1 MEITKQQNK
10 TSADKTSI
18 GFDYQYLYFIYRALG
33 LKPGDQIGYEVKDDV
48 HLELNDGVEEFI
60 QLKHSLQE
68 GKDNTVINMTER
80 DSDLWKSLYNWSV
93 SINEREPDKRLDYL
107 QDKKFILVTN
117 KNNNNNNFFIKT
129 KQLQKKEIELNDYKN
144 YISSLEK
151 SVDGESKSSK
161 KLKKYIEYFRN
172 QDDGVLEQFVK
183 KLNVT
188 LAFDDL
194 INKIK
199 DQILSA
205 HIDNRKLDEI
215 FELCI
220 GNLSIWKYEKIKNHG
235 KVMISFEDINKKIKH
250 CFIYGRNAK
259 LPRVIKNQI
268 ELPEKLEKQN
278 FIKELVEIG
287 DIEDDDETSIIQYT
301 TFRLKIENLLQT
313 WIEDNYITETQKND
327 FLKNVKSL
335 WSIYHKSNHRKS
347 KKEIKKNILKQ
358 DELNEILN
366 DDDLKC
372 LDDVRRL
379 FLDLCDDEKLSIEES
394 NGTFYSLSENKE
406 IGWKLDWERVYK

>member
-235 KVMISFEDINKKIKH
+235 KVMISFEDINKKIKN
-250 CFIYGRNAK
+250 CFTAGAPLRSGIRTPAGAVAHRHAPGRWNPASV
-259 LPRVIKNQI
+259 PQTRT
-268 ELPEKLEKQN
+268 PA
-278 FIKELVEIG
+278 G
-287 DIEDDDETSIIQYT
+287 RTSMPATGPASAPAATGGQAPSLDFST
-301 TFRLKIENLLQT
+301 SSRRAHSGRLG
-313 WIEDNYITETQKND
+313 
-327 FLKNVKSL
+327 
-335 WSIYHKSNHRKS
+335 R
-347 KKEIKKNILKQ
+347 
-358 DELNEILN
+358 
-366 DDDLKC
+366 
-372 LDDVRRL
+372 RRL
-379 FLDLCDDEKLSIEES
+379 
-394 NGTFYSLSENKE
+394 
-406 IGWKLDWERVYK
+406 V

>member
-215 FELCI
+215 
-220 GNLSIWKYEKIKNHG
+220 GNTK
-235 KVMISFEDINKKIKH
+235 
-250 CFIYGRNAK
+250 R
-259 LPRVIKNQI
+259 
-268 ELPEKLEKQN
+268 
-278 FIKELVEIG
+278 
-287 DIEDDDETSIIQYT
+287 
-301 TFRLKIENLLQT
+301 
-313 WIEDNYITETQKND
+313 
-327 FLKNVKSL
+327 
-335 WSIYHKSNHRKS
+335 
-347 KKEIKKNILKQ
+347 
-358 DELNEILN
+358 
-366 DDDLKC
+366 
-372 LDDVRRL
+372 
-379 FLDLCDDEKLSIEES
+379 
-394 NGTFYSLSENKE
+394 
-406 IGWKLDWERVYK
+406 

>member
-1 MEITKQQNK
+1 
-10 TSADKTSI
+10 
-18 GFDYQYLYFIYRALG
+18 
-33 LKPGDQIGYEVKDDV
+33 
-48 HLELNDGVEEFI
+48 
-60 QLKHSLQE
+60 
-68 GKDNTVINMTER
+68 
-80 DSDLWKSLYNWSV
+80 
-93 SINEREPDKRLDYL
+93 
-107 QDKKFILVTN
+107 
-117 KNNNNNNFFIKT
+117 
-129 KQLQKKEIELNDYKN
+129 
-144 YISSLEK
+144 
-151 SVDGESKSSK
+151 
-161 KLKKYIEYFRN
+161 
-172 QDDGVLEQFVK
+172 
-183 KLNVT
+183 
-188 LAFDDL
+188 
-194 INKIK
+194 
-199 DQILSA
+199 
-205 HIDNRKLDEI
+205 
-215 FELCI
+215 
-220 GNLSIWKYEKIKNHG
+220 
-235 KVMISFEDINKKIKH
+235 MISFEDINKKIKH